1 MILESYKDCFDVR
14 LKKET
19 YEKLKDII
27 YFEEDKKGNEQI
39 KKNIND
45 YIERMKESTCVENIE
60 VKNVSNGYYIH
71 YKIDK
76 YKYAIF
82 CYTLTEV
89 IIHLRRLKEN
99 WR

>member
-45 YIERMKESTCVENIE
+45 SIEIM
-60 VKNVSNGYYIH
+60 
-71 YKIDK
+71 
-76 YKYAIF
+76 
-82 CYTLTEV
+82 
-89 IIHLRRLKEN
+89 
-99 WR
+99 

>member
-27 YFEEDKKGNEQI
+27 HFEEDKKGNEQI

-45 YIERMKESTCVENIE
+45 YIERMKESTRVENIE

-71 YKIDK
+71 YKIDN
-76 YKYAIF
+76 YRYCIF

>member
-1 MILESYKDCFDVR
+1 MILESYKDCFDIR
-14 LKKET
+14 IKTET

-27 YFEEDKKGNEQI
+27 YFEEDKKYNKQI

-45 YIERMKESTCVENIE
+45 SIERMKELTYIDSIEVEN
-60 VKNVSNGYYIH
+60 VPNGYEIH
-71 YKIDK
+71 YKIDN
-76 YKYAIF
+76 YRYVIF

-89 IIHLRRLKEN
+89 AIHLRRLKDN